1 MGGVDEYEIHYG
13 MLSNGGWIIQSE
25 GIVYGAGSLEATE
38 EELYSYMVM
47 AKEEVGENLPHLSL
61 LRNSSKFCVFH
72 AFSQFQ
78 EVAKRE
84 LKRS

>member
-47 AKEEVGENLPHLSL
+47 AKEEVGENLLHFSL
-61 LRNSSKFCVFH
+61 LRSSKFYVFH